1 MHLPPNPP
9 PERSFTKLRFGLI
22 LIATAGAFLGLFVSS
37 NSASVRVDASEKI
50 ESDRQLSTLLKEREK
65 FQQQLQPKKEEIKSE
80 PSPKPPEEIFAIIE
94 PVPRLNL
101 QETSPSNLLKIGG
114 DRTDRRTG
122 ILPVEDR
129 RTGILPVREDR
140 RTGILPVDEKS
151 ILPVEDRRTGILP
164 VREDI
169 PPVDET
175 EEADLTTDF
184 LQPETDKID
193 RRTGILPVNKKPPLI
208 DEKPPLIDEK
218 PPLIDENSQEPA
230 TKTETSPIERWN
242 LPPRNSAA
250 DLLANGST
258 SGRETNKNRSE
269 EVLETSAE
277 SEQNAGIVITLND
290 AILLALENN
299 RNLKNQYLDRI
310 VDRDR
315 LEVAEDIFSPNF
327 TPEASLQIDGRDNN
341 ILPFPNSGGLNLST
355 DVDLRLPNGA
365 TITLNWNTNSRLEGS
380 ENAFNSIGQ
389 NLGVTLTQPLLR
401 GAGSEINRLPIKIA
415 RLQETNN
422 VLQLK
427 STVIDT
433 VTNVIKTYRGLVQ
446 SQQQLE
452 IQEKALEN
460 ARERLE
466 RTELLIEL
474 GRIARVEAVSIQQEI
489 SGAELAVLRARSNLA
504 SQKLSLVQILDIE
517 RQIEVVAED
526 FTEVETP
533 SLNLEEITQLALLN
547 QPSYLQE
554 QIAIERAELD
564 MLEAEDALRWKLDL
578 SAGYNNAI
586 NTVTE
591 TSGDFLAGINLSQ
604 EFGNMKERK
613 LQLKESQIGLIQAQ
627 NNLLEARQSLEIDVV
642 NAVRDVTL
650 SLQEVKLARQATELA
665 EELLKIEE
673 DKLKFGVGNVR
684 AQDVV
689 DAQERVVGARNAE
702 LNAKID
708 YQNSLTDL
716 SQILGT
722 TLDELGIEFD
732 DGLGE
737 VVFEED

>member
-9 PERSFTKLRFGLI
+9 PERSFTKLRFCFI

-37 NSASVRVDASEKI
+37 NSASVRVDASEKT

-65 FQQQLQPKKEEIKSE
+65 FQQQLQPKKEEIKTE

-94 PVPRLNL
+94 PVPSLNL
-101 QETSPSNLLKIGG
+101 QQTSPSNLLKIGG

-122 ILPVEDR
+122 ILPVEPDIPPVEPVDEKSDR
-129 RTGILPVREDR
+129 RTGILPVH
-140 RTGILPVDEKS
+140 EKS
-151 ILPVEDRRTGILP
+151 DRILPVEGDIAP
-164 VREDI
+164 VE
-169 PPVDET
+169 PVDE
-175 EEADLTTDF
+175 
-184 LQPETDKID
+184 ID
-193 RRTGILPVNKKPPLI
+193 RRTGILPVN
-208 DEKPPLIDEK
+208 EKAPILPVNEK
-218 PPLIDENSQEPA
+218 APVIDENPEEQA
-230 TKTETSPIERWN
+230 TKTETNLLERWN

-269 EVLETSAE
+269 VLETPAE
-277 SEQNAGIVITLND
+277 SEQNPGIVLTLND

-299 RNLKNQYLDRI
+299 RNLKNQYLNRI
-310 VDRDR
+310 VERNR
-315 LEVAEDIFSPNF
+315 LEVAEDIFAPDF
-327 TPEASLQIDGRDNN
+327 TPEASLEIDGDNNN
-341 ILPFPNSGGLNLST
+341 ILPFPNSGGLDLSAN
-355 DVDLRLPNGA
+355 VDLRLPNGA

-380 ENAFNSIGQ
+380 DRAFNSIGQ
-389 NLGVTLTQPLLR
+389 NLGLTLTQPLLR
-401 GAGSEINRLPIKIA
+401 GAGSEINRLPIKRA
-415 RLQETNN
+415 RLTETNN

-427 STVIDT
+427 SSVIET
-433 VTNVIKTYRGLVQ
+433 VTNVITTYRSLVG

-452 IQEKALEN
+452 IQENALEN
-460 ARERLE
+460 AKKRLE
-466 RTELLIEL
+466 ETELLIQL
-474 GRIARVEAVSIQQEI
+474 GRRARVEAVTIQQEI
-489 SGAELAVLRARSNLA
+489 SGAELAVLRARNALA
-504 SQKLSLVQILDIE
+504 SQKLSLVRILDID

-533 SLNLEEITQLALLN
+533 SLNIEEITQLALLN

-554 QIAIERAELD
+554 QIAIETAELAL
-564 MLEAEDALRWKLDL
+564 LEAEDALRWNLDL

-586 NTVTE
+586 NTITE
-591 TSGDFLAGINLSQ
+591 TTGDVRAGISLSQ
-604 EFGNMKERK
+604 DFGNMKERK

-650 SLQEVKLARQATELA
+650 SLEEVKLARQATELA

-673 DKLKFGVGNVR
+673 DKLKFAVGNVR

-689 DAQERVVGARNAE
+689 DAQERVVSARNAE
-702 LNAKID
+702 LNAKIN

-722 TLDELGIEFD
+722 TLDDLGIEFN
-732 DGLGE
+732 DGLSE